1 MTESF
6 RIRQARPDDLA
17 RLWPLARRLDSYNL
31 PADRTFLKHLLR
43 VSARSFHGR
52 EPMATAR
59 YLFVLERR
67 PDGAVLGCS
76 LIIAKHGT
84 PGHPHLWMTVKTVR
98 MGSRTLRCQVMHRVL
113 QLGMTTNGPT
123 EIGGLIVR
131 PDYRGHPA
139 RLGRQL
145 SYVRLA
151 YIARHPARFQSR
163 LLVEYLPPLRPDGTS
178 PLWDALG
185 SRFIPLTYRQ
195 ADRLSVTNKEF
206 IVGLFPRTPI
216 HAALLPEAA
225 QRQLGVVHPA
235 AAGACGMLRAV
246 GFRYLN
252 QIEPFDGGPYYGA
265 ARQAISLICCARPG
279 RLAVSP
285 EIGPAHGLVCAEPSP
300 GEFRAVFGP
309 FHRSGGRVN
318 VSRTTQR
325 LLESPEGARVDATP
339 LAR

>member
-1 MTESF
+1 MTEQF

-17 RLWPLARRLDSYNL
+17 HLWPLARRLDSYNL
-31 PADRTFLKHLLR
+31 PADRAFLKRLLH
-43 VSARSFHGR
+43 VSARSFQGR
-52 EPMATAR
+52 EPTATAR

-76 LIIAKHGT
+76 LILAKHGT
-84 PGHPHLWMTVKTVR
+84 PGHPHLWITVKTVR
-98 MGSRTLRCQVMHRVL
+98 MSSRTLRRQLTHRVL

-151 YIARHPARFQSR
+151 YIARHPTRFESR

-206 IVGLFPRTPI
+206 IVGLFPRTLI
-216 HAALLPEAA
+216 YAALLPEVA

-235 AAGACGMLRAV
+235 AAGACGMLRGV

-265 ARQAISLICCARPG
+265 ARRAISLVRRTRPG
-279 RLAVSP
+279 RLTVSP
-285 EIGPAHGLVCAEPSP
+285 EVGPACGLVCAEPLP

-309 FHRSGGRVN
+309 FRRSGGRVH
-318 VSRTTQR
+318 VSRVAQH
-325 LLESPEGARVDATP
+325 LLESPEGVRVYATP
-339 LAR
+339 VAR